1 MSLQNKTI
9 QRYRLFFPEETLREV
24 SARTGIQITRVFRL
38 FNGKPMK
45 LGEFEAFEKAITSKM
60 ADHPNY
66 SRLTLL
72 AEEAFSSL
80 SPTDLGKVVDYIER
94 KISNKKLAQSL
105 WAVTPEEASIA

>member
-9 QRYRLFFPEETLREV
+9 QRYRLFFPEETLREI

-45 LGEFEAFEKAITSKM
+45 LGEFEAFEKAINNKM
-60 ADHPNY
+60 DYHPNY

-80 SPTDLGKVVDYIER
+80 SAAELEKVIDYIER
-94 KISNKKLAQSL
+94 KITNKKFAQTICADTS
-105 WAVTPEEASIA
+105 EEVSIA

>member
-45 LGEFEAFEKAITSKM
+45 LGEFEAFERAINHKM
-60 ADHPNY
+60 SQNPNY
-66 SRLTLL
+66 SRLSLL
-72 AEEAFSSL
+72 SEEASSHL
-80 SPTDLGKVVDYIER
+80 SNAEAGKIADYIER
-94 KISNKKLAQSL
+94 KIANKKLALSCYPL
-105 WAVTPEEASIA
+105 TAEDASIA